1 MRMLPKVRK
10 GEEKISPLERAN
22 KVRAA
27 IGFIRDWEELSLTW
41 VRAMCA
47 ILLEQVMI

>member
-10 GEEKISPLERAN
+10 GEKRISPLEIEN

-27 IGFIRDWEELSLTW
+27 IRFIRDWEELSLTW
-41 VRAMCA
+41 VRGM
-47 ILLEQVMI
+47 